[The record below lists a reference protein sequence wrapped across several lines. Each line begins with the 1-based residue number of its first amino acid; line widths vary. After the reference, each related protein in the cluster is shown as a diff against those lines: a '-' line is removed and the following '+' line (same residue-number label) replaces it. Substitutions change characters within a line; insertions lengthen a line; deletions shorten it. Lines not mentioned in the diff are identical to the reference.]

1 MSLFLSV
8 FNIKAGSAIYS
19 SHLLMS
25 GKEYKA
31 LLEGEHKVLEISS
44 RHGGCWQR
52 ITYSKSSFFFIIIIF
67 THKGSVP
74 LKKKKRILSTVLDVL
89 ITKKG
94 YYLTR
99 RFTKAERKLFVSK
112 KDDEACL
119 LKSM

>member
-74 LKKKKRILSTVLDVL
+74 LKKKKILSTVLDVL

>member
-1 MSLFLSV
+1 MGKSTKPYWRG
-8 FNIKAGSAIYS
+8 NIKCLKLAAGMGAAGRGSLTA
-19 SHLLMS
+19 SHL
-25 GKEYKA
+25 
-31 LLEGEHKVLEISS
+31 
-44 RHGGCWQR
+44 
-52 ITYSKSSFFFIIIIF
+52 FFIIIIF

-74 LKKKKRILSTVLDVL
+74 LKKKILSTVLDVL

-94 YYLTR
+94 YYFTR

>member
-1 MSLFLSV
+1 
-8 FNIKAGSAIYS
+8 
-19 SHLLMS
+19 MS

-74 LKKKKRILSTVLDVL
+74 LKKKKEYFLLFWTFLSQ
-89 ITKKG
+89 KK
-94 YYLTR
+94 
-99 RFTKAERKLFVSK
+99 AII
-112 KDDEACL
+112 
-119 LKSM
+119 